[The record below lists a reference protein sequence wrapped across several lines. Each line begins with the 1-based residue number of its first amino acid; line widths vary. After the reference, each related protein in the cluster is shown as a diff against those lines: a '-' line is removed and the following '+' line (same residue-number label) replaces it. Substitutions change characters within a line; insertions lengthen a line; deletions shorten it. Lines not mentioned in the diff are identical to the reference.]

1 MRNSRGDFL
10 YEITSERRDASTQLE
25 SDESDMTDPMS
36 RTLITTVAVIE
47 LVKKK
52 NPSSVS
58 PKPPHTRPPLHDC
71 IFIIKQH
78 AWETYD
84 ERVLSET
91 LLCIAVHPKQNNY
104 TK

>member
-25 SDESDMTDPMS
+25 SDESDWTMTDPMS

-58 PKPPHTRPPLHDC
+58 PKPHGKHMMNVC
-71 IFIIKQH
+71 
-78 AWETYD
+78 
-84 ERVLSET
+84 
-91 LLCIAVHPKQNNY
+91 
-104 TK
+104 